1 MQEEI
6 QIVKERYE
14 LTIERISSIL
24 EENTVPEPFDDY
36 FRKTASF
43 LLKMKTVKEQIE
55 SGAVST
61 YSLEQWQGMNH
72 AMYEDILPKNYH
84 ESYGNPDY
92 AVERLGEIHGRILSF
107 LYTELR
113 GIIVYVF
120 EERLEEITILQE
132 LFIEI
137 YNCFEEEELPSYR
150 TIQQI
155 VYWFVSDYSDLTVT
169 RRVRE
174 AVDPA
179 LDFAVKIVMEEDLQD
194 LRYLYKYGEYISENE
209 IGTARHLN
217 KLPEETIKLM
227 ASTYTEGYRI
237 GFELGNKDLS
247 KKKTVNIRYQIG
259 FERMIRQAVFNF
271 EKMGLKPIIYRA
283 ATASINKRQHH
294 RIGYCGGIPNKQFD
308 YDHRADNAIYLD
320 KPFVERK
327 LGVQRT
333 AYEKYKEMAYVHGG
347 PACVETFGEEPFVPC
362 NKESAYHLSPKQQQ
376 LCVYLDN
383 ESVQITNRYI
393 RGEERSFTIIAFP
406 IPEIGDQFAQIFDEV
421 VKINTLDYQKYSRIQ
436 QTIIE
441 ALDRGSAVH
450 IEGQDGNHTDLTVQ
464 LHTLKDAGRE
474 TNFENCVAD
483 VNIPVGEVFTS
494 PVLTGTEGTL
504 HVSHVYLDE
513 LEYKD
518 LTLRFED
525 GRVTDY
531 SCANFTAEE
540 ENRKLI
546 KDNILFH
553 HETLPIGEFAIGT
566 NTTAFVAAR
575 KYHIEDKLPIL
586 IAEKTGP
593 HFAVGDT
600 CYSHSEEVRLFN
612 PDGKEIIA
620 KDNECSIK
628 RKEDSHKAYFN
639 CHTDITIP
647 YDELGEVSVVTMTEE
662 VIPIIEEGRFVLAG
676 CEELNAPFDQESMD

>member
-24 EENTVPEPFDDY
+24 EEDTVPEPFDDY

-61 YSLEQWQGMNH
+61 FSLEQWQEMNH
-72 AMYEDILPKNYH
+72 GMYEDILPENYH

-92 AVERLGEIHGRILSF
+92 AVEKLGEIHGRILSF

-137 YNCFEEEELPSYR
+137 YNCFEEELPTYR

-179 LDFAVKIVMEEDLQD
+179 LDFAVRIVMEGDLQD

-209 IGTARHLN
+209 IETARHLN

-247 KKKTVNIRYQIG
+247 KKKTVNIRYKIG
-259 FERMIRQAVFNF
+259 FERMIRQAVLNF

-294 RIGYCGGIPNKQFD
+294 RIGYYGGIPNKQFD
-308 YDHRADNAIYLD
+308 YDHRADSAIYLD
-320 KPFVERK
+320 KPFAERK

-347 PACVETFGEEPFVPC
+347 PACVETFGEDPFVPC

-376 LCVYLDN
+376 LSVYLDN

-406 IPEIGDQFAQIFDEV
+406 IPEIGDQFAEIFDEV

-441 ALDRGSAVH
+441 ALDRGCAVH
-450 IEGQDGNHTDLTVQ
+450 IEGQGGNHTDLTVQ
-464 LHTLKDAGRE
+464 LHTLKDAKRE

-494 PVLTGTEGTL
+494 PVLKGTNGILE
-504 HVSHVYLDE
+504 VSRVYLNE
-513 LEYKD
+513 LCYQGLHLE
-518 LTLRFED
+518 FQD
-525 GRVTDY
+525 GMVTDY
-531 SCANFTAEE
+531 TCTNFESEE
-540 ENRKLI
+540 QNQEYIRE
-546 KDNILFH
+546 NILFH
-553 HETLPIGEFAIGT
+553 HASLPMGEFAIGT
-566 NTTAFVAAR
+566 NTTAYAAAR
-575 KYHIEDKLPIL
+575 RYGIAKRLPIL
-586 IAEKTGP
+586 IAEKMGP

-600 CYSHSEEVRLFN
+600 CYSWSEDTPVFN
-612 PDGKEIIA
+612 PDGREIIA
-620 KDNECSIK
+620 RDNEVSIL
-628 RKEDSHKAYFN
+628 RREDAGKAYYG

-647 YDELGEVSVVTMTEE
+647 YQELGHIEVISPDGSR
-662 VIPIIEEGRFVLAG
+662 IPIIKNGRFVLPG
-676 CEELNAPFDQESMD
+676 TEELNIPLEEKDEV